1 MASLWKR
8 RSSQDWK
15 IEWQGYL
22 LLYRLA
28 SLRWRMNDALH
39 FHLRWMTVGHHQGF
53 WLLLTSSQRPKLQH
67 CSQHKTKRLF
77 SSPKIRETTTA
88 LEFRR
93 WDSFWGCILS
103 VCSRVLCLS
112 AQLLPTARALPL
124 LEAIVSS
131 NRTSQTAWCQ
141 DACKDTPSYTAVTNR
156 SLIAILKRSSSAF
169 IIPSLDDYNKMLW
182 ITVVKPHKHPN
193 IDAGRLGFFSV

>member
-1 MASLWKR
+1 M
-8 RSSQDWK
+8 
-15 IEWQGYL
+15 
-22 LLYRLA
+22 
-28 SLRWRMNDALH
+28 
-39 FHLRWMTVGHHQGF
+39 F
-53 WLLLTSSQRPKLQH
+53 
-67 CSQHKTKRLF
+67 
-77 SSPKIRETTTA
+77 RETSKYFPHIFHAQASRQPPPRILTFADIISEAEIAA
-88 LEFRR
+88 LLAAQNEEAFQQSKDQGDY
-93 WDSFWGCILS
+93 DSFGISEVGLILRFHS
-103 VCSRVLCLS
+103 VSLHS

-182 ITVVKPHKHPN
+182 ITAVKLHKHPN